1 MSTKPKS
8 RILWLSTALVALALL
23 AGACG
28 SSSDDSSE
36 ATDTSSDVTP
46 GGATGQD
53 IDYAALSGTLD
64 GSGATFPKGFYEV
77 AIDEFSSV
85 ASDVTVNY
93 GGGGS
98 GKGKQDLADQVVA
111 WAGTD
116 SLVKAEEAK
125 NFKGGEFL
133 YFPTVA
139 APITVSYNLSGVDEL
154 NLSPSTLAK
163 IFSGTITTW
172 DDPAIA
178 ADNTGATLPSTAITL
193 AVRAEGSGTT
203 SNFSKYLDTAAK
215 ADWTLGTGDTISWKG
230 NFQAQ
235 QGNPG
240 VSQAIKSTPGAI
252 GYVDLSDAL
261 ATGLTFASIENADGE
276 FVQPTLEAAS
286 AALAG
291 AELEPD
297 LTLNVLNAK
306 GAESYPITAT
316 TYILVYANQ
325 TDATKGA
332 AVKGWINYV
341 LTDAQELAPEV
352 DFAPLPPSVQEAAIA
367 QLDKVIVP

>member
-8 RILWLSTALVALALL
+8 RILWLSTALVALALV

-28 SSSDDSSE
+28 KKSDDSGTTGDS
-36 ATDTSSDVTP
+36 TNVTA

-77 AIDEFSSV
+77 AIDEFDSV
-85 ASDVTVNY
+85 APGVTVNY

-116 SLVKAEEAK
+116 SLVKEEDAK
-125 NFKGGEFL
+125 NFKGGQFL

-139 APITVSYNLSGVDEL
+139 APITVSYNLSGVEEL

-172 DDPAIA
+172 NDPAIA
-178 ADNTGATLPSTAITL
+178 ADNAGVDLPSTAITL
-193 AVRAEGSGTT
+193 AVRADGSGTT

-240 VSQAIKSTPGAI
+240 VSQAVKSTSGAI

-261 ATGLTFASIENADGE
+261 ATGLTFASIENADGQ

-291 AELEPD
+291 ADLKPD

-341 LTDAQELAPEV
+341 LTEAQALAPEV
-352 DFAPLPPSVQEAAIA
+352 DFAPLPANVQEAALA